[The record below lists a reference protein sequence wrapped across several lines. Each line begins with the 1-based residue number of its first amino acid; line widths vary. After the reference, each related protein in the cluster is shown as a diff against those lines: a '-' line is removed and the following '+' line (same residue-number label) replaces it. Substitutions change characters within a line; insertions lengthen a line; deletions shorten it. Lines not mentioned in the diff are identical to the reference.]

1 MKRLAVF
8 FVSLVV
14 GFTGL
19 AFAQTINTSTP
30 VSVTIGTCSGTTIN
44 VSGVLHT
51 VTHIS
56 ADGQHGSIN
65 VNFADVS
72 APGYQVTGG
81 ANGSANVN
89 LSNGSAEATINLH
102 ADVVGKGG
110 SGVMHVVIFEHL
122 TVNANGTVT
131 VDNVK
136 LSSTCN

>member
-1 MKRLAVF
+1 MKRLAVI

-19 AFAQTINTSTP
+19 AFAQTINTTTP
-30 VSVTIGTCSGTTIN
+30 VSGTVPTCSGTTITA
-44 VSGVLHT
+44 SGMLHT

-56 ADGQHGSIN
+56 ADGQHASIN
-65 VNFADVS
+65 ANFADVS

-81 ANGSANVN
+81 ANGSANIS
-89 LSNGSAEATINLH
+89 LSNGSGEATINLH
-102 ADVVGKGG
+102 ADIVGKAGT
-110 SGVMHVVIFEHL
+110 GVMHVVIFEHV

-136 LSSTCN
+136 MSSTCN